1 MSGSSR
7 PPKSQLTESWR
18 DYINKNGLILLMF
31 VVMVVAK
38 FVASRLP
45 AKYTYDNMRILGMT
59 NNDPHVYA
67 WAGTYV
73 TAADIFKKVN
83 FFNFNQL
90 NQWSIFL
97 GLIMMLTVLFITA
110 RIPEPDFCQVLFF
123 LACVGLLNIYVFN
136 IGKDVIQYVMFFLVY
151 LVITLPF
158 RAPIFKLIVSAIILA
173 YESTFFRPYYILIA
187 AFAVGMFVI
196 LQLLCRRTKLS
207 PSRTLLGIGI
217 GSYLLVCLMMVVAL
231 LIMPEEYNYI
241 MGVRSSQ
248 TDTRV
253 GNADASTIIQ
263 DLIPG
268 SSLPMFLVNY
278 LINAVRMMIPVE
290 LFMHGVGYLPF
301 LVFQL
306 ALTWYMAQL
315 MRKIRNINDD
325 KQFIALAIFMGYVL
339 ASFMFEPDFG
349 SWLRH
354 ESSTFPVMILLV
366 MSENQR
372 ASEWKNVEPLTG
384 SALEDRPS
392 QLRWFAKK
400 EA

>member
-1 MSGSSR
+1 MNGSSR
-7 PPKSQLTESWR
+7 PPESQLTESWR

-31 VVMVVAK
+31 VVMIVAK

-45 AKYTYDNMRILGMT
+45 AKYTYDNNRIMGMA
-59 NNDPHVYA
+59 NNDPHVHA
-67 WAGTYV
+67 WAGTYI
-73 TAADIFKKVN
+73 TAANIFKKIN

-97 GLIMMLTVLFITA
+97 GLLMMLTVLFIAT
-110 RIPEPDFCQVLFF
+110 RIPEPDFRQVLFF

-158 RAPIFKLIVSAIILA
+158 KAPIFKLIVSAIILA

-187 AFAVGMFVI
+187 AFAISMYVI
-196 LQLLCRRTKLS
+196 LQFFCKRKKLPPLL
-207 PSRTLLGIGI
+207 TLLGIGI
-217 GSYLLVCLMMVVAL
+217 SSYLLVCLMMVAAMV
-231 LIMPEEYNYI
+231 IMPSEYNYI
-241 MGVRSSQ
+241 MGIRSYQ

-253 GNADASTIIQ
+253 GSEDAATIIQ
-263 DLIPG
+263 DIIPG

-278 LINAVRMMIPVE
+278 LINAVRMMIPME
-290 LFMHGVGYLPF
+290 LFMRGVGYLPF

-315 MRKIRNINDD
+315 MRKIRNIDDD
-325 KQFIALAIFMGYVL
+325 KQFIALAIFMGYIL

-354 ESSTFPVMILLV
+354 ESSTFPVMILLI

-384 SALEDRPS
+384 SALEDRPAP
-392 QLRWFAKK
+392 LRWFAKK